1 MNVPLMTMDR
11 DAARAKLKAFRADR
25 HKDAEEA
32 YGRAAAAYEA
42 LAAGTPI
49 LNLSQAVQSG
59 GFFDDWRPKL
69 AVARA
74 DRSEVYFRWRSGA
87 TTAVYSTQAHLYR
100 EPPEGS
106 LLARTVELGRVHNQ
120 KRRYLDAARN
130 EQSYDVDVSGYALVP
145 MVPADV
151 RPKTGQLVDWLVL
164 WEVTRWYDRPR
175 KMKSPVD
182 PLLLKP
188 IGGELYAVLAQWDLT
203 PIERAVMEELNR

>member
-74 DRSEVYFRWRSGA
+74 DRSEVYFRWRANAS
-87 TTAVYSTQAHLYR
+87 TAVFSTQADQYR
-100 EPPEGS
+100 EPPQGS
-106 LLARTVELGRVHNQ
+106 LLVRTVDLGRKNER
-120 KRRYLDAARN
+120 KRRYFN
-130 EQSYDVDVSGYALVP
+130 GTGVEQFYDIDVDGYALVP

-151 RPKTGQLVDWLVL
+151 RPKTGQLAEWLVL
-164 WEVTRWYDRPR
+164 WEVTQWYERP
-175 KMKSPVD
+175 KSMKSPVD